1 MDRRFTQMVAELQ
14 HEMLGRFDEICRL
27 FERLEQE
34 YRQRL
39 GR

>member
-1 MDRRFTQMVAELQ
+1 MVTELQ
-14 HEMLGRFDEICRL
+14 HEELGHFDEICRR

-34 YRQRL
+34 YQQRL